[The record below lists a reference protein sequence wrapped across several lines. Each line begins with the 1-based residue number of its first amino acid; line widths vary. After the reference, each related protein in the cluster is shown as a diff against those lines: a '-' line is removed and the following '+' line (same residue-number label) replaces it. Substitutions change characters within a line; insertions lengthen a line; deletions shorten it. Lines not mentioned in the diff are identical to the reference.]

1 MVNKIWVFFITVG
14 MIVCII
20 IGKTNS
26 LNEIILNSSKQA
38 LDMIVKIFPVMALWL
53 GIMNIAEK
61 SGLLTKISTK
71 ISPLLRVLFPEL
83 KKDDPAFGFIASNI
97 VANFFGLGNAA
108 TPFGIKTMQSLQER
122 NSKKDTAT
130 RSMITF
136 LVINTSGLT
145 AIPTTII
152 ALRMFHGSNNP
163 TEIVLACFIT
173 TFLSTILGLLIDRIY
188 ARKDSGHD

>member
-1 MVNKIWVFFITVG
+1 MVNKIWVFFITIG
-14 MIVCII
+14 I
-20 IGKTNS
+20 IGCILIGKLDV
-26 LNEIILNSSKQA
+26 LNEVILNSTKDA

-61 SGLLTKISTK
+61 SGLLAKISSK
-71 ISPLLRVLFPEL
+71 ISPILRFLFPEL
-83 KKDDPAFGFIASNI
+83 EKDDPAFGFIASNI

-108 TPFGIKTMQSLQER
+108 TPFGIKTMQSLQEK
-122 NSKKDTAT
+122 NPHKDIAS

-152 ALRMFHGSNNP
+152 ALRLFHGSSNP

-173 TFLSTILGLLIDRIY
+173 TFLSTICGLFIDRLY
-188 ARKDSGHD
+188 ARKDHHK